1 MAHSTA
7 QLVIGVDTHADR
19 HVAVALD
26 TLGRH
31 LATASFAASDT
42 GNARLLAW
50 ACQHG
55 QPVAAG
61 VEGTG
66 SFGYRLARYLLAHGW
81 RSERSTGPTGP
92 GGVGSGRTIH
102 WMPSTLPGPCWP
114 AMPAPSP
121 RTATASWGN
130 CAVWSS
136 PAAARSRPA
145 PRPPTSS
152 GLCWSAATTPSA
164 HG

>member
-55 QPVAAG
+55 QPVAA
-61 VEGTG
+61 EWKAPAASAT
-66 SFGYRLARYLLAHGW
+66 AWPAICWPMGW

-92 GGVGSGRTIH
+92 GGVGSARTTP
-102 WMPSTLPGPCWP
+102 WMPSMPPGPCWP

>member
-66 SFGYRLARYLLAHGW
+66 SFGYRLARYLLAHGVAV
-81 RSERSTGPTGP
+81 REVNRPTGP
-92 GGVGSGRTIH
+92 GGVGSARTTP
-102 WMPSTLPGPCWP
+102 WMPSMPPGPCWP

-121 RTATASWGN
+121 RTATASWGS